1 MHVVV
6 NMGPLNPVEVNL
18 IHHFTQSTS
27 QTVSTILTIA
37 KTRYSPQLM
46 KGFIEPK
53 ETKAH
58 GPL

>member
-1 MHVVV
+1 MHVVA

-27 QTVSTILTIA
+27 QTILTIA
-37 KTRYSPQLM
+37 MTRYSPQLM